1 MPIRWAAELEGSE
14 YLYTV
19 AEVSVAFVGFA
30 AIVIAVRP
38 RSGDLSEFERQH
50 VTWLVE
56 RGLAALAFSL
66 LPMLVHYFGAQ
77 SRSVLPLSS
86 ALLAGYLLSILAR
99 NFLIFRAGTLA
110 KSPLSASGFAS
121 RLAMVGLMIPI
132 QALAA
137 LGALPFDPLGWY
149 LFGASWLLVLSGILF
164 ATVLTGRAV

>member
-1 MPIRWAAELEGSE
+1 LNGSE
-14 YLYTV
+14 YLYTI

-30 AIVIAVRP
+30 AIVIAVR
-38 RSGDLSEFERQH
+38 GDLSEGERQH

-56 RGLAALAFSL
+56 RGLAALTFSL
-66 LPMLVHYFGAQ
+66 LPMLLYYFGAQ

-99 NFLIFRAGTLA
+99 NLLIVRAGTLA
-110 KSPLSASGFAS
+110 KSSLSASGIAL
-121 RLAMVGLMIPI
+121 RLAMVGLMVPI

-137 LGALPFDPLGWY
+137 LGVLPFDPLGWY

-164 ATVLTGRAV
+164 ATVLTARAA

>member
-1 MPIRWAAELEGSE
+1 LEGSE

-30 AIVIAVRP
+30 AIVIAVRTRP
-38 RSGDLSEFERQH
+38 GDLSEAERQH

-66 LPMLVHYFGAQ
+66 LPMLLHYFGAQ
-77 SRSVLPLSS
+77 PHSVLPLSS

-99 NFLIFRAGTLA
+99 NLLIVRMGSLA
-110 KSPLSASGFAS
+110 RSLLSASGIAL
-121 RLAMVGLMIPI
+121 RLALVGLMIPV

-137 LGALPFDPLGWY
+137 LGVLPFDPLGWY
-149 LFGASWLLVLSGILF
+149 LLGASWLLVLSGILF
-164 ATVLTGRAV
+164 ATVLTARAA

>member
-1 MPIRWAAELEGSE
+1 MDGSE

-30 AIVIAVRP
+30 AIVIAVR
-38 RSGDLSEFERQH
+38 GDLSEGERQH

-66 LPMLVHYFGAQ
+66 LPMLFHFFGAPP
-77 SRSVLPLSS
+77 RRVLSLSS

-99 NFLIFRAGTLA
+99 NLLIVRAGTLA
-110 KSPLSASGFAS
+110 KSSLSASGIAL
-121 RLAMVGLMIPI
+121 RLAMVGLMVPI

-137 LGALPFDPLGWY
+137 LGVLPFDPLGWY

-164 ATVLTGRAV
+164 ATVLTARAA